1 LRKNSIEA
9 EAINEWFK
17 HRTERLY
24 RSLCT
29 DEDQILQMAQLLCTV
44 IAVAS
49 VVVFHQ
55 SAVAGICIVPGLGL
69 LVRKK

>member
-1 LRKNSIEA
+1 MRQSDVIRSAQSITARDAGIDEEA
-9 EAINEWFK
+9 V
-17 HRTERLY
+17 
-24 RSLCT
+24 
-29 DEDQILQMAQLLCTV
+29 LQMAQLLCTV